1 MSFRKPQTLA
11 ILLQAILLLSC
22 TPAFAQGIQWRAN
35 LDAARQEAAQ
45 SNKLVLLHF
54 WGPTCGPCVALERT
68 VFNQPTVAGAIEQQY
83 VPVKVNAAE
92 APALAQAYGI
102 TKLPT
107 DVILTA
113 DNQVVRRM
121 VSPGTPMDYVS
132 TMQQVASTHAQKA
145 GSAYQ
150 DAVNQASAG
159 SPFASPVA
167 NSAYANLT
175 IPTAAP
181 PTPPAASSQPK
192 VAQQPVQVNNPHASQ
207 PPVATNPS
215 ATVAQNQAKPTA
227 PTQAQLP
234 AGSPPL
240 GFEGYCTVSMKRDF
254 KWVPGDVRW
263 GAVHRDR
270 TYVFAGQKERDEF
283 LKDPDAFSPVLSGL
297 DPVAVVEENKAVP
310 GKREFAVQYPPHTG
324 QFYMFSTAENL
335 RRFTTNAA
343 GFAEGVRQ
351 AMSGSGRTLR

>member
-1 MSFRKPQTLA
+1 
-11 ILLQAILLLSC
+11 
-22 TPAFAQGIQWRAN
+22 TPVFAQGIQWRASV
-35 LDAARQEAAQ
+35 DAARQEAAQ
-45 SNKLVLLHF
+45 AKKLVLLHF

-68 VFNQPTVAGAIEQQY
+68 VFNQPAVAGAIEQQY
-83 VPVKVNAAE
+83 VPVKIDASE

-132 TMQQVASTHAQKA
+132 TMQQVAHTYAQNA

-150 DAVNQASAG
+150 AAANQAPVA
-159 SPFASPVA
+159 SPFASQVT
-167 NSAYANLT
+167 NNAYANLT
-175 IPTAAP
+175 IPPVAP
-181 PTPPAASSQPK
+181 PSAPSEKAQPQ
-192 VAQQPVQVNNPHASQ
+192 VAQQPVQVSNPHVPSQTAPPSQ
-207 PPVATNPS
+207 PTGA
-215 ATVAQNQAKPTA
+215 VAQNQTKPAA
-227 PTQAQLP
+227 PTQAELP
-234 AGSPPL
+234 AGSPL
-240 GFEGYCTVSMKRDF
+240 IGFEGYCTVSMKRDF

-263 GAVHRDR
+263 GAIHRDR

-283 LKDPDAFSPVLSGL
+283 LKDPDAYSPVLSGL
-297 DPVAVVEENKAVP
+297 DPVAVVEENKAVA

-335 RRFTTNAA
+335 RKFTTNAA

-351 AMSGSGRTLR
+351 AMSGTGTTLR